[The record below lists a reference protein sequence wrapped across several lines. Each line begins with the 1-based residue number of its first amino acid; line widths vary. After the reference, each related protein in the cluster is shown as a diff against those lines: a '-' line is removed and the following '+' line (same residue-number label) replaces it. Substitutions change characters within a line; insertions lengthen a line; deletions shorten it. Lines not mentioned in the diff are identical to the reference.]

1 MCLSLFFLSAAYSA
15 ITPGPGQQYAIQ
27 TRKHIAALHRARPD
41 ITIEIQWYPAH
52 KGIAGNVKADERAKI
67 AAEEPDTRGVE
78 WRKYSDRTEVRAMP
92 LPQSLANLKRKIS
105 EKKWVEACQWA
116 GGRISKKKYRMQKS
130 QRPDSTVAGS
140 TKEACLAIL
149 PDQDGALSNRTV
161 PQLDEEPAHPAM
173 LVVPTPEPDPEASL
187 QGVTGVEGPAKDPV
201 GGGAEGDR
209 EGTGRG
215 KDRWK
220 IRDPLAD
227 ERCRRAVLDFLS
239 TTDGEGR
246 APVEKDTVSEA
257 PEAELQEFLE
267 EHGAGAEELV
277 TVGTPM
283 FLPTPSFMAWRPQER
298 ARRFHLS
305 FLLLSF
311 LFHCHFLGA
320 PHFLGTSL
328 GEGQWRACNEP
339 PLRGQRTG
347 NGLYIISS

>member
-1 MCLSLFFLSAAYSA
+1 MASDE
-15 ITPGPGQQYAIQ
+15 PGPGQQYAIQ

-209 EGTGRG
+209 EGEGPVEDPGPPGGREMQAGGTGLPLYHGRG
-215 KDRWK
+215 
-220 IRDPLAD
+220 
-227 ERCRRAVLDFLS
+227 RA
-239 TTDGEGR
+239 
-246 APVEKDTVSEA
+246 
-257 PEAELQEFLE
+257 
-267 EHGAGAEELV
+267 GAGRK
-277 TVGTPM
+277 GY
-283 FLPTPSFMAWRPQER
+283 SER
-298 ARRFHLS
+298 
-305 FLLLSF
+305 
-311 LFHCHFLGA
+311 GA
-320 PHFLGTSL
+320 G
-328 GEGQWRACNEP
+328 GGAAGV
-339 PLRGQRTG
+339 LRGARSG
-347 NGLYIISS
+347 SRGAGHGGHANVLAHA